1 MDVNVLQGHSRACST
16 PLPITG
22 KKRRIAA
29 MGSTILV
36 MDDDECI
43 RELLYLQ
50 LFNAGYHVLLAEDAI
65 AAGHLL
71 LKHRV
76 DLILADIEMPFM
88 DGLTFVQALK
98 ADPSVSW
105 VPVIF
110 ITSHAGHEGRARDVG
125 AVGYLRKPVHTDQL
139 LTAVARNL
147 RAAKPAEVKG

>member
-1 MDVNVLQGHSRACST
+1 
-16 PLPITG
+16 
-22 KKRRIAA
+22 

-36 MDDDECI
+36 MDDDELI

-71 LKHRV
+71 LKHHV

-125 AVGYLRKPVHTDQL
+125 AVGYLRKPLHADQL
-139 LTAVARNL
+139 LSAVARNL
-147 RAAKPAEVKG
+147 RAASPAEVRG